1 MLMSIYTLIIQHT
14 TIINNTTNN
23 TLIITQY

>member
-14 TIINNTTNN
+14 TIINNNTNN